1 MSEIV
6 KRVARTVNLSLAAME
21 RDVRI
26 SEITDGEIVEIARSA
41 VEAMREPTKT
51 MLDAVYE
58 RPCIGMSDAWRC
70 MIDVALNRVEA

>member
-51 MLDAVYE
+51 MLE
-58 RPCIGMSDAWRC
+58 RC
-70 MIDVALNRVEA
+70 MEMHD